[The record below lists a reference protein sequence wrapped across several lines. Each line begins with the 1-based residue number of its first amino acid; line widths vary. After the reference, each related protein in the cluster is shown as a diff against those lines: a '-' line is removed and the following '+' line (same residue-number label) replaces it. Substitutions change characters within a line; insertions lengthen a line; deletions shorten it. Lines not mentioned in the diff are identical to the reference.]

1 MLGKIEIVSDADGV
15 RLDKYVADK
24 TSDLSRVRV
33 NELIGSGVI
42 KVNGR
47 IEKPSYKVNP
57 GDRIEAE
64 IPPSPPTGLAAED
77 IPLEVIYEDK
87 DLAVINKPAGLTTHP
102 APGHPNGTLLNALL
116 ARYPE
121 LAQGEG
127 DRPGI
132 VHRLD
137 KETSGLMVAARSRK
151 AQAALSEQ
159 FKERQVTKGYLV
171 LVQGRVEPKTGIIE
185 AAIGRHPLNR
195 KKMAVTEAGRE
206 AKSQY
211 NVIQYYKGYT
221 LLEVRIFTGRT
232 HQIRVHLAAIGFPVV
247 GDATYGAA
255 SQFFPRQFV
264 HSHKLSFKQPETGET
279 LSFVS
284 ELPRDLALGLA
295 RLTPIP

>member
-1 MLGKIEIVSDADGV
+1 
-15 RLDKYVADK
+15 
-24 TSDLSRVRV
+24 
-33 NELIGSGVI
+33 
-42 KVNGR
+42 
-47 IEKPSYKVNP
+47 
-57 GDRIEAE
+57 
-64 IPPSPPTGLAAED
+64 
-77 IPLEVIYEDK
+77 
-87 DLAVINKPAGLTTHP
+87 
-102 APGHPNGTLLNALL
+102 LNALL

-121 LAQGEG
+121 LAEGEG

-159 FKERQVTKGYLV
+159 FKERQVTKSYLV

-185 AAIGRHPLNR
+185 AAIGRHPVNR

-206 AKSQY
+206 ARSQY
-211 NVIQYYKGYT
+211 KVIQYYKGYT

-232 HQIRVHLAAIGFPVV
+232 HQIRVHLAAIGFPAV
-247 GDATYGAA
+247 GDDTYGAA
-255 SQFFPRQFV
+255 SEFFKRQFV
-264 HSHKLSFKQPETGET
+264 HSHKLSFRQPETGET

-284 ELPRDLALGLA
+284 ELPPDLALGLA